1 MIHAFALVNAFAASW
16 TDTLVRACWQGGLGI
31 ALVWLVCRLW
41 PGLPPVP
48 RCLLWSVAY
57 AKLLLGLVWLPP
69 LALPL
74 LPQPSTAPPFTRTA
88 ALPEATLQAAPA
100 DTRAATATTP
110 APSVPAGP
118 AQDRPKC
125 PQAPPSRPTLPTIQ
139 TWLMTAWLLGVLAG
153 LVRFALA
160 WRRGY
165 SLYSTSRP
173 LTDDLLWADAAELC
187 RRFGLRRVPPLRA
200 VDGLGSPLLLGLG
213 RPIVLLPAFV
223 LTDCARPELRL
234 MLAHELAHLTRRD
247 LIWNC
252 LPLLARLLFF
262 FHPLVWLAAHE
273 WGLAQEIACDALT
286 VQVTGT
292 PPSAYGRM
300 LLGIATRRHA
310 SAATLFPTLAVAGSR
325 HTLRRRLSA
334 MQHIA
339 ATTRPRLILAA
350 ALTALL
356 ALGVLPPWRVV
367 AQSTP
372 PPSVSPVAPQTED
385 AAMEKNRVEIASR
398 SAQLDAQFAD
408 FLKHLSPAQQKK
420 AQAAMAFLAADAAHD
435 QQHVQMLEQ
444 HRAAYVAAHP
454 NRLTDAQIAEVQR
467 INWQIREPDRISEGI
482 RWEQIIKGKLQAH
495 LAASR
500 DARSRAGWQR
510 QIAAIDQ
517 RRRESERQIRDLE
530 PSIARKKAE
539 LETIPADQRARVAK
553 LRGYDSEISAYR
565 NIAVMM
571 KEAELSLLRQRIA
584 GQLPA
589 KRQSRGATT
598 KTPPALPRTSTATLY
613 CFPGQ
618 GHRIRIFTQDATGQH
633 LILDKLSGL
642 GPVVSPPV
650 TAKKGNRV
658 KFLMYDNGKLMPTLY
673 AHSRGS
679 LARP

>member
-262 FHPLVWLAAHE
+262 FHPLVWLAGHE
-273 WGLAQEIACDALT
+273 WGLAQEIACDALA
-286 VQVTGT
+286 VQATGT

-300 LLGIATRRHA
+300 LLGIATRRRTP
-310 SAATLFPTLAVAGSR
+310 AAFPTLAVAGSR

-334 MQHIA
+334 MQHIG
-339 ATTRPRLILAA
+339 TTSRPRLILAA

-372 PPSVSPVAPQTED
+372 PQSVSPAPTQKED
-385 AAMEKNRVEIASR
+385 AMMEENRAEFASR
-398 SAQLDAQFAD
+398 NAQLDTQLAEI
-408 FLKHLSPAQQKK
+408 LKHVSPAQQKK
-420 AQAAMAFLAADAAHD
+420 AQAEAAFLTAEAARS

-444 HRAAYVAAHP
+444 HRAAYVSAHP

-467 INWQIREPDRISEGI
+467 MIYLNFQPRNIDEGI
-482 RWEQIIKGKLQAH
+482 RWEQTIKGKLQAH
-495 LAASR
+495 LASAR
-500 DARSRAGWQR
+500 DARSRQGWQR

-517 RRRESERQIRDLE
+517 RRRVAERQIRELG
-530 PSIARKKAE
+530 PVIARQEAKVALLPE
-539 LETIPADQRARVAK
+539 EQRARVAK
-553 LRGYDSEISAYR
+553 LRDYDSEISAYR
-565 NIAVMM
+565 NIALMG
-571 KEAELSLLRQRIA
+571 KEVELSFLRQRIA
-584 GQLPA
+584 GKLPTG
-589 KRQSRGATT
+589 RQNRPNTNKPSPASTHASAAPSR
-598 KTPPALPRTSTATLY
+598 TPLLS
-613 CFPGQ
+613 
-618 GHRIRIFTQDATGQH
+618 IFSRHGPLRVRVFAQDATGRY
-633 LILDKLSGL
+633 LILDKLSHGKTL
-642 GPVVSPPV
+642 IIPSL
-650 TAKKGNRV
+650 TAKQGS
-658 KFLMYDNGKLMPTLY
+658 KFNFLVYDNRKQVKDWWL
-673 AHSRGS
+673 
-679 LARP
+679 